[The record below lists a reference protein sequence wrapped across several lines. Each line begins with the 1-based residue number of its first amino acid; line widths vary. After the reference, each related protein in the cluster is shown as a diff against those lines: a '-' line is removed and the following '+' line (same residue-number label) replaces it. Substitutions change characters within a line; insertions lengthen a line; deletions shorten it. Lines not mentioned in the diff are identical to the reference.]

1 MYKHIY
7 TSNNPKTWH
16 CLRWETLIGLLP
28 WASYCKKQIC
38 WKKVKASFISHWI
51 MNVYRSYCMLS
62 ISHWIMNVYRS
73 YCMLSTLNTLFYFII
88 PFSLLPTLACYFF
101 LSQQLWSTSTN
112 KYWMVQQQ
120 GTRLNGKKKN
130 VGVYMSDRSGIAC
143 TISLSL

>member
-101 LSQQLWSTSTN
+101 LSQWLRSTSTN
-112 KYWMVQQQ
+112 NILDGATSRNTVEWKRKKRLVFTWVIDQ
-120 GTRLNGKKKN
+120 G
-130 VGVYMSDRSGIAC
+130 
-143 TISLSL
+143 